1 MKDGRG
7 ELGEART
14 LMRPLPGG
22 SFDGRERMTWERR
35 ADELSRVKQSLKLK
49 VNKRSHSTRS
59 TAAHKITLFVTV
71 GTPASTPLTSSS
83 SQEQ

>member
-35 ADELSRVKQSLKLK
+35 ADELSRVKQSLKSK
-49 VNKRSHSTRS
+49 VNNRSHS